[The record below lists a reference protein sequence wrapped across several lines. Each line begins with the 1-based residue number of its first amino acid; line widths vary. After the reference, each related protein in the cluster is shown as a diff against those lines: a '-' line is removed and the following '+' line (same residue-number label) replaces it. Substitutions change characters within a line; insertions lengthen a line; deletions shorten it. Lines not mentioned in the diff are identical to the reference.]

1 MAEQETRN
9 SPSLGGQG
17 NGSIGGGGG
26 GEDMKEDV
34 NAPINIK
41 VSWCGLVY
49 FEWSFLLFSFLF
61 YCFSSFTYSCQ
72 VVTSQGDETYFKIKR
87 STKLSKLQGAYA
99 SKVGK
104 DVSSIRLVLWD
115 AGFVF
120 HLPWV

>member
-1 MAEQETRN
+1 MAEQESRN
-9 SPSLGGQG
+9 SPSLGG
-17 NGSIGGGGG
+17 NGGGG

-41 VSWCGLVY
+41 VNLY
-49 FEWSFLLFSFLF
+49 TLLFIFFIYHYHFLV
-61 YCFSSFTYSCQ
+61 Q

-104 DVSSIRLVLWD
+104 DVSSIRLVFCCVCD
-115 AGFVF
+115 VGFIF

>member
-17 NGSIGGGGG
+17 NGGIGGGGG

-61 YCFSSFTYSCQ
+61 YCFSSFTYSYIIYLFM
-72 VVTSQGDETYFKIKR
+72 SGRDISR
-87 STKLSKLQGAYA
+87 
-99 SKVGK
+99 
-104 DVSSIRLVLWD
+104 RRN
-115 AGFVF
+115 VF
-120 HLPWV
+120 QNQEEHQAE